1 MILFK
6 IIEDTHKEMIALDE
20 AIYSD
25 DQWFDKLDEKAFSIK
40 HKALQLP
47 EGSRERELDDAES
60 KGQVPRRDQTDHQGH
75 QSHHQREAQSEA
87 SIKLES

>member
-6 IIEDTHKEMIALDE
+6 ITEDTQKEMIALDE

-47 EGSRERELDDAES
+47 EGSR
-60 KGQVPRRDQTDHQGH
+60 QGT
-75 QSHHQREAQSEA
+75 
-87 SIKLES
+87 

>member
-6 IIEDTHKEMIALDE
+6 IIEDTQKEMIALDE

-25 DQWFDKLDEKAFSIK
+25 DQWFDKLDKKAFSIK

-47 EGSRERELDDAES
+47 EGRRENLMMLNQE
-60 KGQVPRRDQTDHQGH
+60 GQVPRRDQTDHQGH